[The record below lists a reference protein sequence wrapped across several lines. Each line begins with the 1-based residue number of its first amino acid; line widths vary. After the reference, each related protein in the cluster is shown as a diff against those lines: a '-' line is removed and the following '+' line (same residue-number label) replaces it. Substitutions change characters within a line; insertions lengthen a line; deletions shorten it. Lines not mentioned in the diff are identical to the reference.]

1 MYAIVRTGS
10 KQYRVQENDVI
21 LVEKIVAEPGTSIE
35 LGEVLMLDAGSGVQV
50 GSPLVAGARVAAT
63 VLDQTKGEKVLSF
76 KRRRR
81 KHYRRVRG
89 HRQNLTVLRITDI
102 LPAGAERKAKAE
114 AAAPVESE
122 ARPRRTRRTNTATA
136 GEGETKP
143 ARTRRRKSDTAASE
157 EKS

>member
-21 LVEKIVAEPGTSIE
+21 LVEKIVAEPGASIE
-35 LGEVLMLDAGSGVQV
+35 LDEVLMLDAGSGVQV
-50 GSPLVAGARVAAT
+50 GAPLVAGARVAAT
-63 VLDQTKGEKVLSF
+63 VLEQTKGEKVLSF

-102 LPAGAERKAKAE
+102 LPVGAERKARAE
-114 AAAPVESE
+114 ATPSE
-122 ARPRRTRRTNTATA
+122 GETRPRRTRRTSAGTA
-136 GEGETKP
+136 GEGDAKP
-143 ARTRRRKSDTAASE
+143 ARAKRKKSGAAASE
-157 EKS
+157 EK

>member
-1 MYAIVRTGS
+1 M
-10 KQYRVQENDVI
+10 I
-21 LVEKIVAEPGTSIE
+21 LVEKIVAEPGTSID
-35 LGEVLMLDAGSGVQV
+35 LSEVLMLDAGSGVQV
-50 GSPLVAGARVAAT
+50 GAPLVVGARVAAT

-102 LPAGAERKAKAE
+102 LPAGAERKARAE
-114 AAAPVESE
+114 ADASVATEAP
-122 ARPRRTRRTNTATA
+122 PRRTRPATA
-136 GEGETKP
+136 GEGEAKP
-143 ARTRRRKSDTAASE
+143 ARTRRKKSDTAASE